1 MADKEF
7 LLITKARE
15 LLVYTRAATKPI
27 NSDVPL
33 GDVQKVLHKI
43 AGLDDL
49 GKMREVCIVTA
60 SSLRKRRKD
69 GFSKHSFRDFG
80 QDMRDLTKSILRGV
94 HAANDVMFA
103 EEPEKRLKLIDDVLS
118 DTALLLDYIV
128 TCKEAG
134 IISTKT
140 AGIWSGKA
148 MDVKRM
154 AAAWRKSS
162 SQRAEAILR
171 EKQEAADRHTAEI
184 VAKVA
189 AETVRKALAEERAEV
204 F

>member
-27 NSDVPL
+27 NSDVPS

-103 EEPEKRLKLIDDVLS
+103 EEPEKRL
-118 DTALLLDYIV
+118 
-128 TCKEAG
+128 
-134 IISTKT
+134 
-140 AGIWSGKA
+140 
-148 MDVKRM
+148 
-154 AAAWRKSS
+154 
-162 SQRAEAILR
+162 
-171 EKQEAADRHTAEI
+171 
-184 VAKVA
+184 
-189 AETVRKALAEERAEV
+189 
-204 F
+204 